1 MIDNNTKKGTIQN
14 LILTVILTAAFVA
27 GVRLFYVFTYGVI
40 DDPFIETVL
49 SGAYTG
55 TMDAHVVYIKYPLA
69 WILKSL
75 FSLWPKI
82 NWHFHLLTGAFGAS
96 AFLVTFRICSN
107 VKKVLNKI
115 LLSILFLL
123 LFLFCLAKLYTTAH
137 YSMSAGVLTG
147 TGIFYFLTIKDESSL
162 TNRILNYIVCLLLLY
177 LAYCLRARTLFMLL
191 PLAFVAFLYK
201 LFSSKPAF
209 TKQNIVRWI
218 LFPVILF
225 VGIGALELSHR
236 AAYRGEEWK
245 TFLSFNDART
255 TMYDFYGVPPYEGN
269 EVFYEELGI
278 SKERLFMYKD
288 RYYLEFT
295 DGMQDGFLNKMAARA
310 VEESYEKVPMGE
322 RIMLTLKALWPNL
335 SEKSYQPMSYIT
347 AGILLL
353 LLIGALLTKHWRVLV
368 HALLMIPASL
378 IPWIY
383 MIFMGR
389 PVARVASAIWY
400 ADLLFVLA
408 LLIDQAPFIAGS
420 LEQKMRGNAKGK
432 VIGKVAAAAALMAV
446 LILGIRA
453 DYGKIEK
460 QVQGLIAS
468 GNVRAQLEEWCE
480 ASPDNLYVCE
490 SDVITLG
497 FHEKQMDG
505 SLQNLY
511 WPGGWPSKMPQ
522 AKTIWNRFGIT
533 SIESAI
539 LENEHVYLIAF
550 EESDMTYWTDF
561 YQQEGRSV
569 KLNQTE
575 TLNFDGIKF
584 AVYQLQGN

>member
-1 MIDNNTKKGTIQN
+1 MINNNTKKGTFLN
-14 LILTVILTAAFVA
+14 LILAILLTAVFVI

-55 TMDAHVVYIKYPLA
+55 TLDAHVVYIKYPLA
-69 WILKSL
+69 WILKTL
-75 FSLWPKI
+75 FSIWPQI
-82 NWHFHLLTGAFGAS
+82 NWHFHLLTGCFSAS

-107 VKKVLNKI
+107 VQKILNKI

-123 LFLFCLAKLYTTAH
+123 LFLYCLARLYTTAH

-147 TGIFYFLTIKDESSL
+147 TGIFYFLTIKNECGRA
-162 TNRILNYIVCLLLLY
+162 NRILNYIVCLLLLY

-201 LFSSKPAF
+201 FFSAKPAF
-209 TKQNIVRWI
+209 TRQNIVRWI
-218 LFPVILF
+218 LFPIILF

-236 AAYRGEEWK
+236 AAYRSEEWK
-245 TFLSFNDART
+245 AFLSFNDART

-269 EVFYEELGI
+269 EAFFEELGI
-278 SKERLFMYKD
+278 SKERLFLFKD
-288 RYYLEFT
+288 RYYLELT
-295 DGMQDGFLNKMAARA
+295 DGMQDDFLNRMADRA
-310 VEESYEKVPMGE
+310 VEESYVKVPKGE
-322 RIMLTLKALWPNL
+322 RIGLTFKALLPNL
-335 SEKSYQPMSYIT
+335 MEKAYRPMSLIT
-347 AGILLL
+347 MGLFVLVLLAAIL
-353 LLIGALLTKHWRVLV
+353 TRHWRLLV
-368 HALLMIPASL
+368 HTLLAIPASL
-378 IPWIY
+378 IPWLY

-400 ADLLFVLA
+400 ADLLFLLA
-408 LLIDQAPFIAGS
+408 LVIDHAEPIRSFLTKKNPKAS
-420 LEQKMRGNAKGK
+420 AGK
-432 VIGKVAAAAALMAV
+432 VVGKVVIAAV
-446 LILGIRA
+446 LMVALVLGIRA

-460 QVQGLIAS
+460 QVNGYVSS

-480 ASPDNLYVCE
+480 GSPGNLYVCE

-497 FHEKQMDG
+497 FNEKKMDG

-522 AKTIWNRFGIT
+522 AKTIWDRFGIT

-539 LENEHVYLIAF
+539 PENEHVYLIAF
-550 EESDMTYWTDF
+550 EESDMSYWTDF
-561 YQQEGRSV
+561 YREKGTSV

-575 TLNFDGIKF
+575 TLEFDGVRF
-584 AVYQLQGN
+584 AVYQLQRN

>member
-1 MIDNNTKKGTIQN
+1 MIDNNTKKGTFLN
-14 LILTVILTAAFVA
+14 LILAVLLTAAFVA

-55 TMDAHVVYIKYPLA
+55 ELDAHVVYIKYPLA
-69 WILKSL
+69 WILKTL
-75 FSLWPKI
+75 FSIWPKV
-82 NWHFHLLTGAFGAS
+82 NWHFHLLTGCFGAS

-107 VKKVLNKI
+107 VKKILNKI

-123 LFLFCLAKLYTTAH
+123 LFLFCLARLYTTAH

-147 TGIFYFLTIKDESSL
+147 TGIFYFLTIKDGCKRA
-162 TNRILNYIVCLLLLY
+162 NRILNYIVCLLLLY

-201 LFSSKPAF
+201 FLRAKPAF
-209 TKQNIVRWI
+209 TRQNIVRWI

-245 TFLSFNDART
+245 AFLSFNDART

-269 EVFYEELGI
+269 EAFYEELGI
-278 SKERLFMYKD
+278 SKGRLFMYKD

-295 DGMQDGFLNKMAARA
+295 DGMQEDFLNRMADRA

-322 RIMLTLKALWPNL
+322 RIGLTLKALWPNL
-335 SEKSYQPMSYIT
+335 NEKGYRPMSLIT
-347 AGILLL
+347 MGLLL
-353 LLIGALLTKHWRVLV
+353 LMLIASLLTRHWRLFV
-368 HALLMIPASL
+368 HTLLLIPASL
-378 IPWIY
+378 IPWLY

-400 ADLLFVLA
+400 AGLLFLLG
-408 LLIDQAPFIAGS
+408 LLIDHAEPLGSFLEKKAGRS
-420 LEQKMRGNAKGK
+420 SAGR
-432 VIGKVAAAAALMAV
+432 VAARV
-446 LILGIRA
+446 LITAVMAGALIWGIHA

-460 QVQGLIAS
+460 QVQGFVAS
-468 GNVRAQLEEWCE
+468 GKVRAQLEAWCE
-480 ASPDNLYVCE
+480 ASPENLYVCE

-497 FHEKQMDG
+497 FNEKQMDG

-522 AKTIWNRFGIT
+522 AKTIWERFGIT
-533 SIESAI
+533 SIEKAAV
-539 LENEHVYLIAF
+539 ENKHVYLIAF

-561 YQQEGRSV
+561 YWGEGKSV

-575 TLNFDGIKF
+575 TLEFDGVRF